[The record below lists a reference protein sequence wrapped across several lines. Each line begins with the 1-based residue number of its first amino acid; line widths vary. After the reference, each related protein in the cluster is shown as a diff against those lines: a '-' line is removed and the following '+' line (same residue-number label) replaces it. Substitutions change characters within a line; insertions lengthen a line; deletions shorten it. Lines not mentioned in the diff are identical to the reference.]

1 MKSSKMFVW
10 NSQFKKYAMLHINCN
25 RDIKNYV
32 SSDHILQMFTLLNV
46 DFETTLHGEQKIVLL
61 SYTCIKN

>member
-46 DFETTLHGEQKIVLL
+46 DFETASRWTEDCAVELHMH
-61 SYTCIKN
+61 